1 MSSFQAGR
9 ASNDK
14 ESLSRFTCMAKIGA
28 ACQDRAGS
36 HRFFILLPFGYG
48 PDSKVEIHGIRVVDG
63 VPNDVIEG
71 SGQKLTLL
79 PAPHTPSPDLPRLAG
94 QYHSLDAHPGSSP
107 IAIEVPELWR
117 LCQCRSILW
126 QSGRRAIGSS

>member
-1 MSSFQAGR
+1 MVSAGTATMSSFQAGR

-63 VPNDVIEG
+63 VPNDAIEG
-71 SGQKLTLL
+71 SGKKLTLL
-79 PAPHTPSPDLPRLAG
+79 PAPPYTVPGFASPCGAVSQP
-94 QYHSLDAHPGSSP
+94 
-107 IAIEVPELWR
+107 
-117 LCQCRSILW
+117 
-126 QSGRRAIGSS
+126 